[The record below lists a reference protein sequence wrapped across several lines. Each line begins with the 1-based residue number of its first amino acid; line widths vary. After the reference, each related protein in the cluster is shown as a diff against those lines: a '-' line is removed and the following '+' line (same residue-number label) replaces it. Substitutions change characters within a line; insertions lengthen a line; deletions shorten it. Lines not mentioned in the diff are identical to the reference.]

1 MSDQPPTKFGSRA
14 EPRASTPKGRK
25 GKALL
30 VAAIGV
36 ATVSYLK
43 GCAEDH
49 QSFSSGNL
57 LPGPPDPALTRD
69 AAADGAAP
77 SDASLPGS
85 GNLLPPPGDASLPPV
100 SGNLLPPPGDA
111 SLPPVSGNLLPPPP
125 DASLPP
131 SGNLVPPPPPS
142 DAGPLVDA
150 GPLKDAELPPAPS
163 DAGKPNDAQ
172 VKDAL
177 PPVGN
182 LLPPAPQE

>member
-1 MSDQPPTKFGSRA
+1 MSDQPPFK
-14 EPRASTPKGRK
+14 PKGRK

-43 GCAEDH
+43 GCAEEH

-77 SDASLPGS
+77 SDASLPGT
-85 GNLLPPPGDASLPPV
+85 
-100 SGNLLPPPGDA
+100 GNLLPPPGDA

-125 DASLPP
+125 DGSLPV

-142 DAGPLVDA
+142 DAGRLVDA
-150 GPLKDAELPPAPS
+150 AALVDAELPPAPS

>member
-100 SGNLLPPPGDA
+100 SGNLLPPP
-111 SLPPVSGNLLPPPP
+111 P